1 MKNIHILPTD
11 KPSILYNCFSEL
23 EIGEFVSTR
32 DGLLVTNQNIYITS
46 DEEIKEGDWVLFL
59 DTNEILKIGN
69 EPNQCGLDERVDKN
83 NSKKIILTTDVDLI
97 KDGVHAI
104 DDEFLEWFVK
114 NPSCEMVEV
123 DYKYDTNLKPI
134 FDSFGNKVL
143 RIKIPTESENLS
155 QIIIP
160 KEVLNSISS
169 KNIPSEFNDI
179 VNKEFFNLIEEPKKE
194 TFKNYPVIIV
204 RNDDK
209 EEFIH
214 LSNGMYR
221 TKWGI
226 LHDSISSTPL
236 ESFDKS
242 KFTFYYE

>member
-1 MKNIHILPTD
+1 MKNIHILPTE
-11 KPSILYNCFSEL
+11 KPSRLHFTEFEEEL
-23 EIGEFVSTR
+23 IFTPKYEKLNGI
-32 DGLLVTNQNIYITS
+32 NITITS
-46 DEEIKEGDWVLFL
+46 DEEIKEGDWFYDL
-59 DTNEILKIGN
+59 DTKYVKIKQSWEN
-69 EPNQCGLDERVDKN
+69 SHLDFN
-83 NSKKIILTTDVDLI
+83 GKKIILTTDQDLI
-97 KDGVHAI
+97 KDGVWGI
-104 DDEFLEWFVK
+104 EDGFLEWFVK
-114 NPSCEMVEV
+114 NPTCEYVELKG
-123 DYKYDTNLKPI
+123 YAIILPGEWEEDTP
-134 FDSFGNKVL
+134 
-143 RIKIPTESENLS
+143 
-155 QIIIP
+155 
-160 KEVLNSISS
+160 
-169 KNIPSEFNDI
+169 
-179 VNKEFFNLIEEPKKE
+179 EPKQE